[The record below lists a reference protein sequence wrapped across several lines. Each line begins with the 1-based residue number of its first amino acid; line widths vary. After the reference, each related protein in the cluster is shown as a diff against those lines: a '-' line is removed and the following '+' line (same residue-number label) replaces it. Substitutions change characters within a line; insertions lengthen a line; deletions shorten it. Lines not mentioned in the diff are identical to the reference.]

1 MLTCLTLAA
10 LLNEGDKNAG
20 VVGCEHFPPCVPG
33 KRASQPVVR
42 KKSKAM
48 LGFLQVLKFLIASPT
63 VVPSFGFQDTPSIL
77 TINSSL
83 R

>member
-33 KRASQPVVR
+33 KRASQPGVR

-48 LGFLQVLKFLIASPT
+48 LGFLQVLKFLIASPPPPLESPALDSRT
-63 VVPSFGFQDTPSIL
+63 HPL
-77 TINSSL
+77 SL
-83 R
+83 Q